1 MPPTETSPPSDLLSR
16 NPATMT
22 DDELMAG
29 IQMMSEGL
37 DAAARKAEMNT
48 STETTGAAM
57 PDKTAETLAA
67 DEAAL
72 AETEAPIAEAE
83 EEAAEA
89 AGAVDEGEAAEA
101 EAALAEGGEEMAT
114 PELRD
119 LAKMV
124 LTKELPEVVDHLVD
138 QLVAKCGVAE
148 AMALFDELKSVS
160 KHEVG
165 PRWDKKYNDKTGSSA
180 FGDGMKFL
188 MSKEPP
194 LGGAPEP
201 EGATV

>member
-1 MPPTETSPPSDLLSR
+1 MPPEPAAPADLLSR

-48 STETTGAAM
+48 NTETTGAAM
-57 PDKTAETLAA
+57 PDKTAEMAAA

-89 AGAVDEGEAAEA
+89 AGAVDEGEAAEV

-138 QLVAKCGVAE
+138 QLVKVAGVAE
-148 AMALFDELKSVS
+148 TLKVFEGL
-160 KHEVG
+160 KMVGKNEVG
-165 PRWDKKYNDKTGSSA
+165 PRFEKAYNDRTRGGSA

-188 MSKEPP
+188 MAQEGSAPP
-194 LGGAPEP
+194 P
-201 EGATV
+201 EGAAV